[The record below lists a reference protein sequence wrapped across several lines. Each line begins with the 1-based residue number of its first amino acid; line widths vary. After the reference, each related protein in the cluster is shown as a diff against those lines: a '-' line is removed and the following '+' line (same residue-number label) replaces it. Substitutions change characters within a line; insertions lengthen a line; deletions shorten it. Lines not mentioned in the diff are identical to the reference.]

1 MQFLLFNVLV
11 AEAAVEQEVLVQLLL
26 LLLLTQVE
34 TAEAE

>member
-11 AEAAVEQEVLVQLLL
+11 AEAAAEQEVLVQLLL